1 MSEQAKANV
10 PTAVAATNAVVAAV
24 AAAALALAVPLSVP
38 PLRVVI
44 EQSMAWHMVFQMPLL
59 VLTGWL
65 AARAL
70 LPYFSMRAMRAMRS
84 WASFNQ
90 FGLTGFMAAQIIVAY
105 WMLPSAID
113 RAVVLPA
120 FDAAKLLTLFIAGM
134 LLADAFKRAP
144 AALQL
149 FFMGY
154 WVSMMAWLGIYFA
167 TTDLRLCNA
176 YSLQSQI
183 NTGWGLL
190 ALGAALGIAW
200 VVSML
205 KKN

>member
-1 MSEQAKANV
+1 MTAFAN
-10 PTAVAATNAVVAAV
+10 TQFANRFGSIAAAVTLAAAV
-24 AAAALALAVPLSVP
+24 ALSVP
-38 PLRVVI
+38 PLRAVI

-59 VLTGWL
+59 VLAGWL
-65 AARAL
+65 ASRSK
-70 LPYFSMRAMRAMRS
+70 LPKFSIRAMRS

-120 FDAAKLLTLFIAGM
+120 VDALKLLTLFIGGM
-134 LLADAFKRAP
+134 LLGDAFKRAP

-190 ALGAALGIAW
+190 ALGAALGVAW
-200 VVSML
+200 VVSVL
-205 KKN
+205 KKS

>member
-1 MSEQAKANV
+1 MTAFANARLANRLGNIAAAV
-10 PTAVAATNAVVAAV
+10 TLAVAVA
-24 AAAALALAVPLSVP
+24 LSVP
-38 PLRVVI
+38 PLRAVI

-59 VLTGWL
+59 VLAGWL
-65 AARAL
+65 ASRSK
-70 LPYFSMRAMRAMRS
+70 LPKFSIRAMRG

-120 FDAAKLLTLFIAGM
+120 VDALKLLTLFIGGM
-134 LLADAFKRAP
+134 LLGDAFKRAP

-190 ALGAALGIAW
+190 ALGAALGVAW
-200 VVSML
+200 VVSVL
-205 KKN
+205 KKS